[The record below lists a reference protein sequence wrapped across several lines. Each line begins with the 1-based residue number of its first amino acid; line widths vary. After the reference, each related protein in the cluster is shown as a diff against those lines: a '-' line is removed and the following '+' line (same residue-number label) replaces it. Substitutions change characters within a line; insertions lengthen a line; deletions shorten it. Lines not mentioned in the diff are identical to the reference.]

1 MGYVGNEP
9 SVNFTSFAKQDITG
23 DGGTSYTLT
32 HAVANA
38 NEIEVF
44 VNNVRQEPTSAYSA
58 SGTALTMTGNVA
70 STDDFYV
77 IYLGKALQTT
87 VPPDSSVTNA
97 KIVNSTI
104 DLTSKVTGVLP
115 IANGGTG
122 MSTAMAQQ
130 WRLST
135 TTNVGTNGDV
145 TANWEV
151 NDTSGY
157 SGIGTGL
164 TQSSGIFSFALT
176 GKYLITFTGR
186 FVIDASDD
194 AVSFSLHITQD
205 NSSYSEVAVVTQG
218 NRNSGGTIVAIG
230 SNSFIFNVTNTSNDK
245 FKFVTSSFAGG
256 SYLTGN
262 TSVQRTGFVVMKL
275 GA

>member
-23 DGGTSYTLT
+23 DGGANYTLT

-38 NEIEVF
+38 NEIEVY

-58 SGTALTMTGNVA
+58 TGTALTMTGNVA
-70 STDDFYV
+70 SSDDFYV

-115 IANGGTG
+115 IANGGSG
-122 MSTAMAQQ
+122 MSTALAQQ
-130 WRLST
+130 WRLNT
-135 TTNVGTNGDV
+135 ATNVSTNADV

-157 SGIGTGL
+157 GGIGTGL
-164 TQSSGIFSFALT
+164 TQSGGIFSFPST
-176 GKYLITFTGR
+176 GVYLIIFTAR
-186 FVIDASDD
+186 FVSAASDD
-194 AVSFSLHITQD
+194 SHSFSLQITTD
-205 NSSYSEVAVVTQG
+205 NSNYNEVSLVTMG
-218 NRNSGGTIVAIG
+218 NRNSGGTTVTTG
-230 SNSFIFNVTNTSNDK
+230 TNSFMFNVTNLTNDK
-245 FKFVTSSFAGG
+245 FKFATHGFDSGTM
-256 SYLTGN
+256 LTGD
-262 TSVQRTGFVVMKL
+262 TGFQRTGFVVMKL